1 MSSSFADSD
10 EPVFFDSLHRT
21 PKRHKTRSVSSKS
34 QCSEASTDLLERSV
48 KSLQQR
54 KHNCNFALEEDTPD
68 PFARKTPKSRGA
80 ESLKR
85 RITETQDRR
94 RQMCEEA
101 EMYRAFQE
109 KLECPFT
116 PTKVSTWT
124 KKLPYPDE
132 RRTHNCAKEEA
143 PIMMNEK
150 SRQIIKEMGEKR
162 GIWARQGPVLAQK
175 KVEPPSPFAQP
186 PTKHSRA
193 ATQRLY
199 KSGIRT
205 MDVELSDEWDRGT
218 PKPRKVIM
226 ETTDRLFRES
236 LRPRQEEAEEEEERK
251 ERRVRPIDVW
261 TLDQETR
268 RFVKRSVERER
279 EAEYRRQYREIQEIA
294 DCESAPKD
302 LVVYS
307 HNGTIP
313 RDMDAVLH
321 MRSMY
326 RGEYEDEYTEN
337 QYRNELVRRQFEK
350 HWK

>member
-1 MSSSFADSD
+1 
-10 EPVFFDSLHRT
+10 
-21 PKRHKTRSVSSKS
+21 
-34 QCSEASTDLLERSV
+34 
-48 KSLQQR
+48 
-54 KHNCNFALEEDTPD
+54 
-68 PFARKTPKSRGA
+68 
-80 ESLKR
+80 
-85 RITETQDRR
+85 
-94 RQMCEEA
+94 
-101 EMYRAFQE
+101 
-109 KLECPFT
+109 
-116 PTKVSTWT
+116 
-124 KKLPYPDE
+124 
-132 RRTHNCAKEEA
+132 
-143 PIMMNEK
+143 MMNEK

-307 HNGTIP
+307 HNGTVP